1 MAPAEIPE
9 RRYLAILSR
18 KKTLHAFAPRAH
30 CTLYVRQLCRRLC
43 ADCMCVFLYDVSSAL
58 DTSSLAAKFVERG
71 GRQRKR
77 FERYNGVTARSL
89 FARQAK
95 SSVSGVFAVR
105 LLRIPRAKQIRRR
118 KRYLPTTQIT
128 HYQFKL

>member
-9 RRYLAILSR
+9 RRYLDILSR
-18 KKTLHAFAPRAH
+18 KKLYTLSLPVHIVRYTFVIFAADFV
-30 CTLYVRQLCRRLC
+30 LIAC
-43 ADCMCVFLYDVSSAL
+43 ACFLYDESSAL
-58 DTSSLAAKFVERG
+58 DTSSLAAKFVDRG

-77 FERYNGVTARSL
+77 FERYNGVTARSR

-118 KRYLPTTQIT
+118 KIYLLTTQIT